1 MIPSLTVDLISKQ
14 VTAIRYN
21 ANSNQQQSVTS
32 HEPETVAEHTLLV
45 STNNSPTCVPNDLR
59 LLKLMRNQNHLKTDL
74 NQNHNITL
82 SRLL

>member
-21 ANSNQQQSVTS
+21 ANSIVK
-32 HEPETVAEHTLLV
+32 VAIVKVDEK
-45 STNNSPTCVPNDLR
+45 S
-59 LLKLMRNQNHLKTDL
+59 KLFKNRYKSKSQ
-74 NQNHNITL
+74 ITL